1 MTNDQNIVNNNEQTE
16 RIIERIETPNR
27 LTKDTLIPLGLAF
40 TLIAVII
47 SGAFWMGS
55 LSTRVDAMVDKD
67 SPTRYEFNQLCT
79 TISGIDTKLTSL
91 NTFLMGDKSKQ

>member
-16 RIIERIETPNR
+16 RIIERIETPVKLNR
-27 LTKDTLIPLGLAF
+27 DTLIPLGLAM

-55 LSTRVDAMVDKD
+55 LSTRVDAMDDKD
-67 SPTRYEFNQLCT
+67 SPTRQEFNQLCT
-79 TISGIDTKLTSL
+79 TISSIDSKLTNL
-91 NTFLMGDKSKQ
+91 NDHLLGSKN